1 MKKIVI
7 VGMNPGN
14 KGSSLK
20 TLNKWI
26 ANRHYSFTNVCI
38 TKGKVKPDLSRLVT
52 ELVSYDIIIALGNT
66 ASETLNKINIP
77 HFKMPHPSGL
87 NRQLNNKEFMNDRLN
102 ALSTYCGWRSP
113 SHTQVIR

>member
-1 MKKIVI
+1 
-7 VGMNPGN
+7 MNPGN

-26 ANRHYSFTNVCI
+26 ESKHYSFTNVCI
-38 TKGKVKPDLSRLVT
+38 TKGKVKPDLHRLET
-52 ELVSYDIIIALGNT
+52 ELKNYAIIIALGNV
-66 ASETLNKINIP
+66 ASDTLNKINIS

-102 ALSTYCGWRSP
+102 QLSAYCSGRSP
-113 SHTQVIR
+113 SHPQIIR